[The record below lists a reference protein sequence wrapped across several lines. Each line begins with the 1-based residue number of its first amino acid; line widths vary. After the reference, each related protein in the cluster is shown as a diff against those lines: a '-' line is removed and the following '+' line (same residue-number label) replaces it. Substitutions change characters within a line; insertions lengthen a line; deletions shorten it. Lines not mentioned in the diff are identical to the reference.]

1 MGDNV
6 NRQRWRI
13 AQIAPLAERVPPRQY
28 GGTERVVS
36 ALTEELVR
44 RGHDVTLFAA
54 GDSETA
60 ARLVAAVPE
69 GLRPLPGITMPR
81 DLYPAQLAQLAQ
93 VYTRAGEFDLVHSHV
108 DYHTFPFAHTS
119 PTPTLTTLH
128 GQLDFRTLPVL
139 YETYPDA
146 SVVSVSRSQQIP
158 LPNAHWAGNVYNGLP
173 LDHLRMGDG
182 SGGYF
187 AFLGRIS
194 PNKGIREAIA
204 IARRTGIPL
213 KIAAKV
219 DDDHPEYVD
228 LVRDE
233 MDGRLVEW
241 VGEIGDAEKSDFL
254 GPARALLFPIQ
265 WPEPFGLAMIEA
277 MACGTPVLAT
287 PLGAVPEVVA
297 DGVTGFVRS
306 TVEALAATVPL
317 LDTLDRA
324 ACRRH
329 VETHF
334 SDTVMTSAYETIY
347 THMIAAHR
355 KE

>member
-1 MGDNV
+1 VGDETNG
-6 NRQRWRI
+6 RRWRI
-13 AQIAPLAERVPPRQY
+13 AQVAPLAERVPPRQY

-60 ARLVAAVPE
+60 ARLVATVPE
-69 GLRPLPGITMPR
+69 GLRPLPGIAMPR

-93 VYTRAGEFDLVHSHV
+93 VYARAGEFDLIHSHL

-128 GQLDFRTLPVL
+128 GQLDFHTLPVL
-139 YETYPDA
+139 YETYPYA
-146 SVVSVSRSQQIP
+146 PVVSVSRSQQLP
-158 LPNAHWAGNVYNGLP
+158 LPDAAWAGNVYNGLP
-173 LDHLRMGDG
+173 LDHLRLGDG
-182 SGGYF
+182 GGGYF

-204 IARRTGIPL
+204 IAKRTGIPL

-219 DDDHPEYVD
+219 DDDHPEYVN

-233 MDGRLVEW
+233 LDGRLIEW
-241 VGEIGDAEKSDFL
+241 VGEIGDAEKGKFL
-254 GPARALLFPIQ
+254 GQARALLFPIQ
-265 WPEPFGLAMIEA
+265 WPEPFGLAMTEA

-287 PLGAVPEVVA
+287 PLGAVPEIVV

-306 TVEALAATVPL
+306 TVDALVATVPL

-329 VETHF
+329 VERHF
-334 SDTVMTSAYETIY
+334 SAATMTTAYEAIY
-347 THMIAAHR
+347 ARLISAHR
-355 KE
+355 GH